1 MEKTSDTI
9 IKELFN
15 SLEQKVP
22 YVPESDVKSTKSM
35 VDSIKKHKRHDKSKK
50 HKKHK
55 KKSKKSKKKKR
66 HTRSNSLDD
75 YIVLKLKKDKLE
87 EAKSGMSVSLDM
99 IMETIVNTANEKSEA
114 VKDVKHDENEN
125 CHIDT
130 TLIDEIKVNT
140 PENDSNQT
148 KLNTTGLNNGKI
160 IIKDLKESRLYHELV
175 NEVQEKERLKTEKC
189 KNSDQSNLSQ
199 LEIKKKKEKHKSKK
213 KKRSR
218 SRNRSRTPK
227 RLKKYSRSRSNSS
240 KDRYSRHND
249 FKSRQTNSKNQSDS
263 NTKCKNN
270 DSDIKLKEK
279 SNHHKRSITPDKK
292 LIRRSRSR
300 DSKKLKRSEDY
311 SRTRKQSR
319 SRETSRSRH
328 TSPSCEKIDKKKLF
342 KIARKNALSLVQQG
356 VLPVG
361 SVKKDN
367 LANVP
372 TKTVDELTDFCR
384 KLSKKDKDHDDDSSY
399 SSDDDEFKQPFH
411 HPFLVKERPNIV
423 MNIRNATQ
431 LPIKSF
437 QEKTIGQDILRQQF
451 PVSSGQ
457 THSLALTEWV
467 PIGPEESAKLNKIL
481 KPDEGNKL
489 PNKPHH
495 SYQAPKVAVVEPV
508 IQPVSSPNNAIVP
521 MDYQYVSPTV
531 EIPAFTPYTHSSYS
545 LLSFETGQFTGHT
558 GAKVLTPAEL
568 SAGFQTWVKK
578 DQLKNSAPVNSGI
591 GIHLLQKMGWKP
603 GEGLGK
609 NQSGSLEP
617 LLLDVKMDKRGLV
630 AEEELQGSRIK
641 RFSKKATLPVLSL
654 EGKHPVSLLN
664 EFCAKRKWDIPK
676 FNTLD
681 ESGPSHRKTFIM
693 TVVVNGVQ
701 YCSSRCQTK
710 KLAKMEAAKEC
721 LKEIGLLNT
730 TNK

>member
-15 SLEQKVP
+15 SLDQKVP
-22 YVPESDVKSTKSM
+22 YIPESDVITTNSM
-35 VDSIKKHKRHDKSKK
+35 EKSIKKHKRHDKSKK

-55 KKSKKSKKKKR
+55 KKSKKSKKKKH
-66 HTRSNSLDD
+66 HTRSNSPVEH
-75 YIVLKLKKDKLE
+75 IELKLKKDKLE
-87 EAKSGMSVSLDM
+87 EAKSGMSVSLDV
-99 IMETIVNTANEKSEA
+99 IMETIVSTANEKSKEF
-114 VKDVKHDENEN
+114 KDIKHDENEN
-125 CHIDT
+125 CHLDMT
-130 TLIDEIKVNT
+130 VLDENKVHT

-148 KLNTTGLNNGKI
+148 KFNTTGLNGKI

-189 KNSDQSNLSQ
+189 KNSDQSNSSHYLDK
-199 LEIKKKKEKHKSKK
+199 KKKKEKHKSKK

-218 SRNRSRTPK
+218 SRNRSHTPK

-240 KDRYSRHND
+240 KDRYSRHDD

-263 NTKCKNN
+263 TTMSRNN
-270 DSDIKLKEK
+270 DGVNKSKEK
-279 SNHHKRSITPDKK
+279 CNHHKRSRTPDNNSK
-292 LIRRSRSR
+292 LIKRSRSR
-300 DSKKLKRSEDY
+300 DSKKPKRSEDY
-311 SRTRKQSR
+311 SRTRRQSR

-328 TSPSCEKIDKKKLF
+328 RSLSCEKIDKKKLF

-361 SVKKDN
+361 SVKKEN

-457 THSLALTEWV
+457 THSLALTEWM

-489 PNKPHH
+489 PSKSHH
-495 SYQAPKVAVVEPV
+495 SHLAPKVAAVEPV
-508 IQPVSSPNNAIVP
+508 IQPISSPNNAIVP
-521 MDYQYVSPTV
+521 MDYQYVPPVV
-531 EIPAFTPYTHSSYS
+531 EPPAFTPYAHGNYS

-578 DQLKNSAPVNSGI
+578 AV
-591 GIHLLQKMGWKP
+591 LLVF
-603 GEGLGK
+603 
-609 NQSGSLEP
+609 NIF
-617 LLLDVKMDKRGLV
+617 KRY
-630 AEEELQGSRIK
+630 I
-641 RFSKKATLPVLSL
+641 
-654 EGKHPVSLLN
+654 N
-664 EFCAKRKWDIPK
+664 
-676 FNTLD
+676 
-681 ESGPSHRKTFIM
+681 
-693 TVVVNGVQ
+693 
-701 YCSSRCQTK
+701 
-710 KLAKMEAAKEC
+710 
-721 LKEIGLLNT
+721 NT
-730 TNK
+730 TIERRFVC

>member
-15 SLEQKVP
+15 SLEQKIPCVP
-22 YVPESDVKSTKSM
+22 DTEVTSTYSMPES
-35 VDSIKKHKRHDKSKK
+35 INKHKRHDKSKKK

-66 HTRSNSLDD
+66 HSRSNSPGD
-75 YIVLKLKKDKLE
+75 YIELKLKKDKLE
-87 EAKSGMSVSLDM
+87 EAKSGMSVSLDV
-99 IMETIVNTANEKSEA
+99 IMETIVSTANEKSEEI
-114 VKDVKHDENEN
+114 KDVKHNENEI
-125 CHIDT
+125 CHPDIISVDKN
-130 TLIDEIKVNT
+130 KVQT
-140 PENDSNQT
+140 PENNSNQI
-148 KLNTTGLNNGKI
+148 KHNSTGLNNGKI
-160 IIKDLKESRLYHELV
+160 IIKDLKDSRLYHELV
-175 NEVQEKERLKTEKC
+175 FEGQEKERLKTVKC
-189 KNSDQSNLSQ
+189 KNSEHNSRSHD
-199 LEIKKKKEKHKSKK
+199 LEKKKKKEKHKSKK

-218 SRNRSRTPK
+218 SRNRSSTPK
-227 RLKKYSRSRSNSS
+227 RLKKYSRSRSNS
-240 KDRYSRHND
+240 KDKYLRHDDIKNH
-249 FKSRQTNSKNQSDS
+249 QTNSRNQNDS
-263 NTKCKNN
+263 NIKCKNN
-270 DSDIKLKEK
+270 DSDIKSKEK
-279 SNHHKRSITPDKK
+279 SNHHKRSITPDKYPK

-300 DSKKLKRSEDY
+300 DSKKSKRSEDY
-311 SRTRKQSR
+311 NRTRKKSR
-319 SRETSRSRH
+319 SRETSRTRH
-328 TSPSCEKIDKKKLF
+328 RSPSSEKIDKKKLF

-361 SVKKDN
+361 SVKKDT

-457 THSLALTEWV
+457 THSLALTEWM

-489 PNKPHH
+489 SNKSHNI
-495 SYQAPKVAVVEPV
+495 QQTPKVVPVEPI
-508 IQPVSSPNNAIVP
+508 IQPVLSPTNAIVP
-521 MDYQYVSPTV
+521 MDYQYVSPIV
-531 EIPAFTPYTHSSYS
+531 ETPAFTPYTHGNYS

-578 DQLKNSAPVNSGI
+578 AV
-591 GIHLLQKMGWKP
+591 LLVFN
-603 GEGLGK
+603 LF
-609 NQSGSLEP
+609 
-617 LLLDVKMDKRGLV
+617 KRY
-630 AEEELQGSRIK
+630 I
-641 RFSKKATLPVLSL
+641 
-654 EGKHPVSLLN
+654 N
-664 EFCAKRKWDIPK
+664 
-676 FNTLD
+676 
-681 ESGPSHRKTFIM
+681 
-693 TVVVNGVQ
+693 
-701 YCSSRCQTK
+701 
-710 KLAKMEAAKEC
+710 
-721 LKEIGLLNT
+721 NT
-730 TNK
+730 TIERRFV

>member
-9 IKELFN
+9 VKELFN
-15 SLEQKVP
+15 SLEQKMPCVP
-22 YVPESDVKSTKSM
+22 DTEVTSTYSVPE
-35 VDSIKKHKRHDKSKK
+35 SIKKHKRHDKSKKK

-66 HTRSNSLDD
+66 HDKSNSPDD
-75 YIVLKLKKDKLE
+75 CIELKLKKNKLE
-87 EAKSGMSVSLDM
+87 EAKSGMSVSLDV
-99 IMETIVNTANEKSEA
+99 IMETIVSTANEKSEE
-114 VKDVKHDENEN
+114 VKDIKYNENEL
-125 CHIDT
+125 CHHTINLIDT
-130 TLIDEIKVNT
+130 NKVQT
-140 PENDSNQT
+140 PENDSNQL
-148 KLNTTGLNNGKI
+148 KHNTIGLNNGKI

-175 NEVQEKERLKTEKC
+175 LKVQEKERLKTEKC
-189 KNSDQSNLSQ
+189 KNSESSSLDK
-199 LEIKKKKEKHKSKK
+199 KKKKEKHKSKK

-218 SRNRSRTPK
+218 SRNRSSTPK
-227 RLKKYSRSRSNSS
+227 RLKKYSRSRSNS
-240 KDRYSRHND
+240 KDKYLRHDD
-249 FKSRQTNSKNQSDS
+249 FKSHQTNSRNQSDTS
-263 NTKCKNN
+263 IKCKNN
-270 DSDIKLKEK
+270 DSDIKSKEK
-279 SNHHKRSITPDKK
+279 SNHHKRSITPDKYSK
-292 LIRRSRSR
+292 SIICSRSR
-300 DSKKLKRSEDY
+300 DSKKSKRSEDY
-311 SRTRKQSR
+311 YRTRKQSR

-328 TSPSCEKIDKKKLF
+328 RSPSCEKIDKKKLF

-361 SVKKDN
+361 SVKKDT

-384 KLSKKDKDHDDDSSY
+384 KLSKKDKDHDDDTSY
-399 SSDDDEFKQPFH
+399 SSSDDEFKQPFH

-431 LPIKSF
+431 LPVKSF

-457 THSLALTEWV
+457 THSLALTEWM

-481 KPDEGNKL
+481 RPDEGNKL
-489 PNKPHH
+489 SNKSHH
-495 SYQAPKVAVVEPV
+495 IQQAPKVVPVEPI
-508 IQPVSSPNNAIVP
+508 IQPVSSPTNAIVP
-521 MDYQYVSPTV
+521 MDYQYVSPAIET
-531 EIPAFTPYTHSSYS
+531 PAFIPYAHGNYS

-630 AEEELQGSRIK
+630 AEEELQGNRTK
-641 RFSKKATLPVLSL
+641 KFSKKAVLPTLSL

-710 KLAKMEAAKEC
+710 KMAKMEAAKEC
-721 LKEIGLLNT
+721 LKEIGLLN
-730 TNK
+730 